1 MLLRRIARP
10 LFASWF
16 LAEGVDALRHPQ
28 GHVATARTAL
38 DRLDAR
44 TPADIDLD
52 LDERRLTT
60 VIRAHG
66 AATAVAA
73 GLLAVGKAPRVA
85 GAALAALTLPL
96 ALAELAVDK
105 ADRGPKRERRQRLL
119 RPLALTGGALLVAAD
134 THGRP
139 SLRWRVEHSRAVRA
153 AAEKAE
159 QAREAVQR

>member
-38 DRLDAR
+38 DRLDA
-44 TPADIDLD
+44 TVPADLD
-52 LDERRLTT
+52 LDDATLTT
-60 VIRAHG
+60 VVRAHG

-73 GLLAVGKAPRVA
+73 GLLTLGKLPRLS
-85 GAALAALTLPL
+85 GAALALLTLPL

-105 ADRGPKRERRQRLL
+105 EHRGPKRERRQRLL
-119 RPLALTGGALLVAAD
+119 RPLALTGGALIVAAD
-134 THGRP
+134 THGKP
-139 SLRWRVEHSRAVRA
+139 SVRWRVEHAKAVRA
-153 AAEKAE
+153 AAAKTA
-159 QAREAVQR
+159 QAREALTRG